1 MSIVQQQ
8 YRATHV
14 VIDSRA
20 YQHNLAV
27 VRSLVPNSRVMAII
41 KSDGYGHG
49 MELAADA
56 LHDADEFGVT
66 CQDDAE
72 RLRNHGVNKPLTLL
86 SGRYSTAQLSH
97 FGDRRWRPVVYD
109 ASQLT
114 AFDSLS
120 SGSAIDVWIKID
132 TGMGRL
138 GFYPD
143 NLTEVY
149 QRLRSNHRVGSISLM
164 THLAN
169 ADYPEHPSNRYQI
182 ERFKESLSQFDFAD
196 ASILNSAGTVGFS
209 GSAFDIV
216 RTGLVL
222 YGIAPQAGE
231 HATALPLKPVMQF
244 RSQLLSVRSM
254 LAGSPIGYGSTY
266 TLETDTR
273 VGIVAAGYGDGYP
286 RHAPTGTPVYINGH
300 IVPLIGRVSMDLIT
314 VDLGSLDAKVGDD
327 VILWGAE
334 NPIELVAEKA
344 GTIAYELTCGITSR
358 VERLTI

>member
-1 MSIVQQQ
+1 MSVVQQQ
-8 YRATHV
+8 FRATHV

-27 VRSLVPNSRVMAII
+27 VRSLVPEARVMAII

-56 LHDADEFGVT
+56 LREADEFGVT

-72 RLRNHGVNKPLTLL
+72 RLRQHGVSKPLTLL
-86 SGRYSTAQLSH
+86 SGRYSTAQLNQ

-109 ASQLT
+109 ESQLA
-114 AFDSLS
+114 AFDSLE
-120 SGSAIDVWIKID
+120 GGTAIDIWIKID

-143 NLTEVY
+143 KLAEVY
-149 QRLRSNHRVGSISLM
+149 QRLRSNPRVGSISLM

-169 ADYPEHPSNRYQI
+169 ADYSEHPSNRYQI
-182 ERFKESLSQFDFAD
+182 ERFKECLSQHAFAD
-196 ASILNSAGTVGFS
+196 ASILNSAGTVGFHD
-209 GSAFDIV
+209 SAFDIV

-222 YGIAPQAGE
+222 YGIAPQAGK

-244 RSQLLSVRSM
+244 RSQLLSVRAMS
-254 LAGSPIGYGSTY
+254 AGSPIGYGSTY

-273 VGIVAAGYGDGYP
+273 VGIIAAGYGDGYP

-300 IVPLIGRVSMDLIT
+300 TVPLIGRVSMDLIT
-314 VDLGSLDAKVGDD
+314 VDLGTVHAKVGDD
-327 VILWGAE
+327 VILWGTE

-344 GTIAYELTCGITSR
+344 GTIAYELTCGITPR